1 MLHGAIKKII
11 VACFYG
17 PRYIESNTVFN
28 SSLASSENK
37 EYLIAVCKHWHKSCK
52 EFLSDNFAENRMTLD
67 VRLQNYGAINF
78 VRFLDYPV
86 CTMIFSLLLLRFFLS
101 VLFIVYCYRWIE
113 YYH

>member
-1 MLHGAIKKII
+1 
-11 VACFYG
+11 
-17 PRYIESNTVFN
+17 
-28 SSLASSENK
+28 
-37 EYLIAVCKHWHKSCK
+37 
-52 EFLSDNFAENRMTLD
+52 MTLD